1 MMAGLLQGGNLLKR
15 VLRGGNPPL
24 AADGKTQT
32 ADTPGKLGK
41 PKRRRAGASVD
52 TILNDRLGGDR

>member
-32 ADTPGKLGK
+32 AETPSKLN
-41 PKRRRAGASVD
+41 RRRSRKPVD
-52 TILNDRLGGDR
+52 SILNDSLGGDR

>member
-1 MMAGLLQGGNLLKR
+1 MGGFISKLLNK
-15 VLRGGNPPL
+15 VNDSKSSNAPL